1 MSYPRPD
8 ARTHHRVEHAGLR
21 GGTCSLGY
29 ILRATSTPEMV
40 AGVPYSDIST
50 HTMLPVSHVVWSSVW
65 LGIADAAVEKARKYV
80 RAAARKQPGVTSP
93 PGALRLAE
101 VAASAQQFADLVGA
115 SARRYDRAVH
125 AEEGVADF
133 EATGAVGF
141 SLAMNNL
148 KVTAS
153 TAVVEIV
160 GQTMLICG
168 ISGYRED
175 TEFSLGRHLRDAHG
189 AAVMVNNDRI
199 MQVQRTW
206 LSDTGGERYDE
217 RDCDDRDCDRRDRS
231 GSGPGCIS
239 T

>member
-8 ARTHHRVEHAGLR
+8 ARTHHRSGNTLGLR
-21 GGTCSLGY
+21 GTCSLGY

-93 PGALRLAE
+93 GALRLAE

-141 SLAMNNL
+141 SRRDEQPESHSVDSGGGNRGADNVDLWNL
-148 KVTAS
+148 
-153 TAVVEIV
+153 
-160 GQTMLICG
+160 G
-168 ISGYRED
+168 ISRG
-175 TEFSLGRHLRDAHG
+175 H
-189 AAVMVNNDRI
+189 RI
-199 MQVQRTW
+199 FA
-206 LSDTGGERYDE
+206 
-217 RDCDDRDCDRRDRS
+217 RS
-231 GSGPGCIS
+231 APS
-239 T
+239 